1 MEPIVYTIC
10 FFVGLV
16 FTLLS
21 AFFGHLFG
29 GGADAHAEI
38 GTGGHAEAGFSDS
51 GMPGLSPFS
60 PTTICS
66 FLTAFGGFG
75 MIFSSIEA
83 TQSVWVSLPLS
94 VLGGLVVAF
103 AVFWV
108 FGALFHKMQST
119 SEGHIGELVG
129 QDATVISPI
138 PQQGVGEIAYVQ
150 GGSRYTAP
158 ARTESGCAVASGQT
172 VKINRITGTQFYVSP
187 L

>member
-1 MEPIVYTIC
+1 MEPIFYTIC
-10 FFVGLV
+10 FFVGLI
-16 FTLLS
+16 FTIFS

-29 GGADAHAEI
+29 GHDLPHGEI
-38 GTGGHAEAGFSDS
+38 GTGGHAEAGFNDT

-75 MIFSSIEA
+75 MIFSNIKA
-83 TQSVWVSLPLS
+83 TSNIWVSLPLS
-94 VLGGLVVAF
+94 LLGGLLVAAVVL
-103 AVFWV
+103 WV
-108 FGALFHKMQST
+108 FGTLFYKVQST
-119 SEGHIGELVG
+119 SEGHIGLMVG
-129 QDATVISPI
+129 QSATVISPI
-138 PQQGVGEIAYVQ
+138 PQQGVGEIAYIQ

-172 VKINRITGTQFYVSP
+172 VLINRITGSQFYVTP